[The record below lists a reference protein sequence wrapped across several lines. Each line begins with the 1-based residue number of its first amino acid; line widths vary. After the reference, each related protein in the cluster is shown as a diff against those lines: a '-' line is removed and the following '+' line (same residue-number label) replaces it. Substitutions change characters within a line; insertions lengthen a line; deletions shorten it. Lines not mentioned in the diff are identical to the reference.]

1 MLFLKDSPHR
11 RLNPLT
17 GEWILVSP
25 HRTDRPWRGQI
36 EKSAET
42 IIPSHDPDCYLC
54 PGSARANGRINPFY
68 DGVFAFDNDFAA
80 LRLDAARGEI
90 DDGLLVARGEA
101 GLCRV
106 ICFSPRHDLTM
117 SRMAIPDIARVVACW
132 RDEFRTLGALGV
144 VNYVQIFENRGAAMG
159 ASNPHPHCQIWAS
172 ESLPNEAE
180 KESRFQRDYMG
191 RRGSCLLCDYLARER
206 TIGERIVCENAAFVA
221 LVPFWATWP
230 FETMVL
236 AKRHIGALDD
246 FCPGDN
252 ALLADLL
259 KRLTLRYDNLF
270 ETPFPYTMGFHQRPT
285 DGAPHPHWHF
295 HGHFYPPLLRSAT
308 VRKFMVGFEMLGSP
322 QRDITPE
329 SAAERLRESP
339 EDHYLVR

>member
-1 MLFLKDSPHR
+1 M
-11 RLNPLT
+11 
-17 GEWILVSP
+17 
-25 HRTDRPWRGQI
+25 
-36 EKSAET
+36 EKPAET

-54 PGSARANGRINPFY
+54 PGSARANGQVNPLY

-106 ICFSPRHDLTM
+106 ICFSPRHDLTL
-117 SRMAIPDIARVVACW
+117 SRMAIPDIARVVGCW
-132 RDEFRTLGALGV
+132 RDEFRTLGALDA

-180 KESRFQRDYMG
+180 KEVALPARLYGAARFVPVMRLSRARADSW
-191 RRGSCLLCDYLARER
+191 RTHRLRER
-206 TIGERIVCENAAFVA
+206 RLRRSGSVLGDMAVRNNGARQTPHWRRWTIFV
-221 LVPFWATWP
+221 
-230 FETMVL
+230 
-236 AKRHIGALDD
+236 RS
-246 FCPGDN
+246 DN
-252 ALLADLL
+252 ALLADML

-285 DGAPHPHWHF
+285 DGASHPHWHF

-329 SAAERLRESP
+329 SAAERLRELP
-339 EDHYLVR
+339 EVHYLVR